1 MRFPLRFAK
10 GVLMKTLFN
19 TAIVYLALGAVA
31 ALCVHGIAEQ
41 PWIAGAS
48 LLGSIPW
55 HLGVGGFLVFL
66 AATLFALRADYSG
79 ETLFRPFYI
88 VYNVGVVLTAGSL
101 LAKGLSLLTG
111 TATPL
116 AYTVYEAVGVV
127 GGVLM
132 VAGLVLLMMLLK
144 KVVGHVAQKTP
155 QA

>member
-1 MRFPLRFAK
+1 MR
-10 GVLMKTLFN
+10 
-19 TAIVYLALGAVA
+19 
-31 ALCVHGIAEQ
+31 
-41 PWIAGAS
+41 GAS

-132 VAGLVLLMMLLK
+132 VAGLVLLMMLLRRSSGTWPRRRRK
-144 KVVGHVAQKTP
+144 REATRRAAFP
-155 QA
+155 RQALGAYSPTDFM

>member
-1 MRFPLRFAK
+1 M
-10 GVLMKTLFN
+10 
-19 TAIVYLALGAVA
+19 
-31 ALCVHGIAEQ
+31 HGIAEQ

-101 LAKGLSLLTG
+101 LVKGLSLLTG